1 MHPQSSTE
9 KHLIS
14 LKTIFMAAV
23 LTILVIA
30 VVMGVMELSDTLRN
44 VQDTVATAYTPT
56 AK

>member
-30 VVMGVMELSDTLRN
+30 VVMGVMQLSETLSS